1 VAAVAPS
8 PPAKTALGRVGRIVT
23 AGAALLAAAATAARY
38 GAGAD
43 GFISA
48 FAAGVLV
55 VLAALD
61 IEQRRVPNKVV
72 LPSAAA
78 VLLARMIVDPQH
90 AWVWATAAF
99 GAAVAFFILA
109 VAYPAGLGMGDV
121 KLALLIG
128 AALGSSVLLGLFV
141 GTLAGG
147 LAAIVILVRRGA
159 AGRGRAIPYA
169 PFLCFGA
176 VAVLILL
183 RP

>member
-1 VAAVAPS
+1 
-8 PPAKTALGRVGRIVT
+8 VGRIAT
-23 AGAALLAAAATAARY
+23 AGAALLVAAATAARY

-43 GFISA
+43 GVISA
-48 FAAGVLV
+48 LAAGVLV
-55 VLAALD
+55 VLAAID
-61 IEQRRVPNKVV
+61 IEQRRVPNKIV
-72 LPSAAA
+72 LPAAAA
-78 VLLARMIVDPQH
+78 VLAARMVVDTHH
-90 AWVWATAAF
+90 AWVWPAAAF
-99 GAAVAFFILA
+99 GAALAFFILA

-128 AALGSSVLLGLFV
+128 AALGSSVLLGLLV

-147 LAAIVILVRRGA
+147 LAAVLILVRRGV
-159 AGRGRAIPYA
+159 AGRGRTIPYA